1 MRSEQ
6 LRELGAATLAACLLA
21 VAMTWPIAAHIGTQV
36 PANLQDPLLQA
47 WQVAWDGHALLH
59 QPLHFFQANAFW
71 PAPDS
76 LAFSDALVGYTPAG
90 LLGSGP
96 KAALVRYDVLFL
108 FAYALAFLG
117 AYLLARELGCRPAAA
132 AVAGVAFAYA
142 PWRLTQSAHLHVL
155 SSGGL
160 PLSLAL
166 LGRGYRRGRPG
177 LVLAGGLVATWQL
190 ALGFTLGLQLSY
202 LLLVLGVLFAVG
214 WLRRGR
220 PPIPRGLLVASAAG
234 AVLLVVVAGLL
245 ARPYLRVAAAHPEA
259 RRTVAEVKFY
269 SPPAK
274 GLLAAPVNDRIWG
287 GASKG
292 ILGPAGLSTE
302 NALFPGAVLLV
313 LALLGLAARTYSRA
327 LRVGL
332 AAAVLLTAV
341 LSLGFR
347 VAGDLS
353 PYRLLYE
360 FAPGWQAV
368 RTPGRLTTLTLLA
381 LALLAAAGAQRLV
394 RAAGQ
399 RRRAAGWILA
409 ALLSASILLEGS
421 GRVAHPVV
429 PSPPAGFS
437 PAAAPQLHL
446 PSSVIADPLYMYW
459 STNGFPPLVNGYSGF
474 DPRPLVALRALSSR
488 FPDARSVAYLRRLG
502 VSSVVVHPALPLV
515 ALARGTPQQDV
526 ASLQAIAPWRAA
538 VARPVAGVG
547 VRRRVAGGGVVVFE
561 LLGRAAPQPQAP
573 PRNR

>member
-1 MRSEQ
+1 
-6 LRELGAATLAACLLA
+6 
-21 VAMTWPIAAHIGTQV
+21 MTWPIAAHIGTQV

-90 LLGSGP
+90 LLGRGP

-117 AYLLARELGCRPAAA
+117 AYLLARELGCRPAAGT
-132 AVAGVAFAYA
+132 VAGVAFAYA

-155 SSGGL
+155 SSGGI

-166 LGRGYRRGRPG
+166 LARGYRGGRPG
-177 LVLAGGLVATWQL
+177 LVVAGVLAATWQL

-202 LLLVLGVLFAVG
+202 LLLVLGVLFAVS
-214 WLRRGR
+214 WMRRGR
-220 PPIPRGLLVASAAG
+220 PPVPRGLLMASAAG

-274 GLLAAPVNDRIWG
+274 GLLAAPANDRIWG

-292 ILGPAGLSTE
+292 ILGPAALSTE

-360 FAPGWQAV
+360 LAPGWQAV

-394 RAAGQ
+394 RAAGK

-429 PSPPAGFS
+429 PKRPAGFS
-437 PAAAPQLHL
+437 LAAAPQLHL
-446 PSSVIADPLYMYW
+446 PSSVVADPLYMYW
-459 STNGFPPLVNGYSGF
+459 STDGFPPLVNGYSGF
-474 DPRPLVALRALSSR
+474 DPRPLVALRALSAR

-526 ASLQAIAPWRAA
+526 ASLRTIAPWRAA
-538 VARPVAGVG
+538 AARPVAGLG
-547 VRRRVAGGGVVVFE
+547 LRRRVAGGGLLVFE
-561 LLGRAAPQPQAP
+561 LLGRPAPQPQAP
-573 PRNR
+573 PRKR

>member
-1 MRSEQ
+1 
-6 LRELGAATLAACLLA
+6 
-21 VAMTWPIAAHIGTQV
+21 MTWPIAAHIGTQV

-59 QPLHFFQANAFW
+59 QPLQFFQANAFW

-96 KAALVRYDVLFL
+96 KAALVRYDALFL

-155 SSGGL
+155 SSGGI

-166 LGRGYRRGRPG
+166 LGRGYRRERPG
-177 LVLAGGLVATWQL
+177 LVVAGGLAATWQL

-202 LLLVLGVLFAVG
+202 LLLVLGALFAVG

-245 ARPYLRVAAAHPEA
+245 ARPYLRVAATHPEA

-269 SPPAK
+269 SPPAQ
-274 GLLAAPVNDRIWG
+274 GLLAAPANDRIWG

-292 ILGPAGLSTE
+292 ILGSASLSTE

-381 LALLAAAGAQRLV
+381 LALLAAAGAQRLL

-429 PSPPAGFS
+429 PERPAGFS
-437 PAAAPQLHL
+437 LAATPQLHL

-459 STNGFPPLVNGYSGF
+459 STDGFPSLVNGYSGF
-474 DPRPLVALRALSSR
+474 DPRPLVALRALSAR

-515 ALARGTPQQDV
+515 ALAHGTPQEDV

>member
-1 MRSEQ
+1 VRSEQ
-6 LRELGAATLAACLLA
+6 LRELGAATLAACLLV

-90 LLGSGP
+90 LLGSGA

-155 SSGGL
+155 SSGGI

-177 LVLAGGLVATWQL
+177 LVVAGGLAATWQL

-274 GLLAAPVNDRIWG
+274 GLLAAPANDRIWG
-287 GASKG
+287 GVSRG

-399 RRRAAGWILA
+399 RGRAAGWILA

-429 PSPPAGFS
+429 PERPAGFS

-446 PSSVIADPLYMYW
+446 PSSAIADPLYMYW
-459 STNGFPPLVNGYSGF
+459 STDGFPPLVNGYSGF
-474 DPRPLVALRALSSR
+474 DPRPLVALRALSAR

-502 VSSVVVHPALPLV
+502 VSSVVVHPALPLA
-515 ALARGTPQQDV
+515 ALARGTPQEDV

-538 VARPVAGVG
+538 AARPVTGLG
-547 VRRRVAGGGVVVFE
+547 LRRRVAGGGVVIFE
-561 LLGRAAPQPQAP
+561 LLGRPAPQPQAP